1 VKGSPDLRPG
11 LFILAKPITG
21 SCRYGGEPG
30 KDKRVSDIERKP
42 KCRLCGNEMCVTRF
56 QSSVTEF
63 GIDREYAYECLWCG
77 DTDKVISHETRIPKK
92 ELAA

>member
-1 VKGSPDLRPG
+1 
-11 LFILAKPITG
+11 LAKPITG
-21 SCRYGGEPG
+21 SCRYGREPG
-30 KDKRVSDIERKP
+30 KDKIVSGIERKP

-56 QSSVTEF
+56 QSSVTEL

-77 DTDKVISHETRIPKK
+77 DTDKVISHEARIPKK